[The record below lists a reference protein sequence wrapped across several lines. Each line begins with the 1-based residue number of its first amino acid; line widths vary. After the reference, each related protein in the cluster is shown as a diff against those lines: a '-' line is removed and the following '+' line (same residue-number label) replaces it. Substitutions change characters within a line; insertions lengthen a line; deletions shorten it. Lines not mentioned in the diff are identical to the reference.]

1 MLKVL
6 LDTDLSAGQK
16 MQELQKYG
24 IQSTKS
30 LEGRATDMCNFSK
43 GVLEKGREEGRR
55 QGIFSLISTLMEM
68 GSQKDFIV
76 SKVAEKFQ
84 LTMEEAQDY
93 YTEYLHSHS

>member
-1 MLKVL
+1 
-6 LDTDLSAGQK
+6 
-16 MQELQKYG
+16 
-24 IQSTKS
+24 
-30 LEGRATDMCNFSK
+30 MCNFSK
-43 GVLEKGREEGRR
+43 GVLEKGREEGRVEGRVEGRAEGLEQGMQQGMEKGRR
-55 QGIFSLISTLMEM
+55 QGVFGLISTLMEM